1 MMNEASVTHYLD
13 SLNNLSSNPYY
24 KIKKEAADNGDL
36 ILSCEYAMNEQYLYK
51 CLQVSVRFRYIKG
64 TNICTRQMLTGYEE
78 YAQDNLQFIREKFT
92 NVSSGNWEMDYGDNG
107 LKIHAEFKGED
118 KYFTLDYELGSDKN
132 AVKKIK
138 QKNEWIKIDRSYMN
152 NIYLPDDLFEK
163 FKKLHDD
170 LDETKTDTF
179 KAFGKFVKTL
189 GTSFINKF
197 TGKEINDPT
206 PKVIIPKEK
215 TLDRI
220 QKILNH
226 NLAAYA
232 RDNQLDTPDDLDD
245 WSIADMHSD
254 DWEQSL
260 YQYVDNI
267 TILNDDP
274 PEGGKP
280 PADERS
286 KSDGEAQAENPI
298 KN

>member
-1 MMNEASVTHYLD
+1 MKRILSLLVLFISLNTYSQDRKMPIFIMMNEASVTHYLD

-138 QKNEWIKIDRSYMN
+138 QKNEWIKIEDADSAYIHSKYDRMYVN
-152 NIYLPDDLFEK
+152 DKGQNIYFIWIKNYNTNTGLGGANENYISRTLFEINCTEK
-163 FKKLHDD
+163 EYRIIEIDIY
-170 LDETKTDTF
+170 DT
-179 KAFGKFVKTL
+179 
-189 GTSFINKF
+189 
-197 TGKEINDPT
+197 ED
-206 PKVIIPKEK
+206 
-215 TLDRI
+215 
-220 QKILNH
+220 
-226 NLAAYA
+226 NL
-232 RDNQLDTPDDLDD
+232 
-245 WSIADMHSD
+245 
-254 DWEQSL
+254 
-260 YQYVDNI
+260 
-267 TILNDDP
+267 
-274 PEGGKP
+274 
-280 PADERS
+280 RS
-286 KSDGEAQAENPI
+286 KIPTVKKTWTKIVPNSPSDYYVNAGCNLFNESSPP
-298 KN
+298 K